1 LDPTDAIILVV
12 CGISGFLI
20 GKKLSIPAYALIGPM
35 VFSAAVHLAGFTTG
49 NVPRELASV
58 AQLVVGTAVGCRFV
72 GITLGTM
79 FRVSWLAA
87 VNATLLILAAAL
99 TVSLVTRYFDTPPPI
114 LFLSLAPGGLAEMS
128 LIALALGVDTAFVT
142 VMHFMRLLLVMML
155 APAAYRIL
163 GGRPPADTE

>member
-1 LDPTDAIILVV
+1 
-12 CGISGFLI
+12 
-20 GKKLSIPAYALIGPM
+20 
-35 VFSAAVHLAGFTTG
+35 
-49 NVPRELASV
+49 
-58 AQLVVGTAVGCRFV
+58 
-72 GITLGTM
+72 M